1 MKPTR
6 YAVERRL
13 ATSAIVVALV
23 ALGLYGLW
31 RLPVDFLP
39 NVTYPTIRVH
49 IWWQGATPEEI
60 DKNIADPIERQMA
73 TVDDL
78 DYLESSSIEGMYTLQ
93 VNFKYGVDVDVAY
106 QDALAAMA
114 RVARELPLD
123 IDPPVI
129 IKADPSQLPVVQMTV
144 TSETWDLVRIR
155 TWVDEWLQD
164 QLLAVNGVAG
174 TEIVGGLEREI
185 RVHLDPEALE
195 KHGLALNDVIRRL
208 QQENIEQFGGRVTT
222 GPKEIIART
231 MGEYGNLDDIRNIAL
246 IRNGLSMVYL
256 RDVAEVLDSHEE
268 ARVITRLDGDPC
280 VKLSVLKQSTANT
293 VEVSKAVNARIAE
306 LGPTL
311 PEGIRLGMVENQA
324 DYITAALNGVR
335 NTAVEAAILVILVV
349 WLFLGSWRQVLV
361 IALALPLTLIF
372 NFGLMKLAGF
382 SLNIFSLGGLVVAI
396 GVLVDNSIVV
406 IENITRK
413 RNSDAAADA
422 NLLAVEATAE
432 IGPAIVAATL
442 SFLALFI
449 PFLLVPGLVSL
460 LFKELILVIAG
471 IVLISLIMAVTV
483 TPMLTAI
490 ITGKHQE
497 KKTATRFERFF
508 EKITRGYGR
517 SLEYALKGRWIIL
530 SIFVVMLVFTIM
542 LSGRLGSEFLPQMD
556 DGRIMIKVKLPT
568 GAAVGE
574 TDRVLAEIE
583 KRIGGDARIASLFT
597 LSGGKVWGLYTYEI
611 ANEGE
616 INIQL
621 APRHQRLVSTVKYI
635 EEIRPIVGKVPVP
648 GGMIM
653 VSQMKVKGIRNLGD
667 ADIEVKIKGQDIP
680 GLFEHA
686 RATAGAMNKLEHF
699 TNVDVS
705 MDMTKPEYR
714 VIIDRERAGE
724 LGVSVADV
732 ADTMKSMISG
742 TVATRFRDKD
752 EYYNIR
758 VIVPET
764 AIVSRKDVE
773 NLPLRR
779 AQGGYLRIAD
789 VATVKPAVGPVEIT
803 REDQTKQVIVRG
815 DAFGASVGQALAELK
830 EMLDRRETPTEFEFS
845 YGGQAQ
851 MMAEMQQTILWI
863 LVFAVFFSFIVLAV
877 QFDSLK
883 LPALILGCVPF
894 CLAGLVLIM
903 FWSGLPLGA
912 TVIIGVLVIVAAT
925 VNDGVLLLTFA
936 NELKDRNGL
945 SPEKAVVEASKIR
958 LRPRVMTTSAVLIG
972 FTPLA
977 MAIEEGGDMLQPMAA
992 AAIGG
997 LLMEIPVALFLMPC
1011 LYVIFSK
1018 NGGRNERK
1026 RTFEKKPLNS
1036 MAISAGPAPSAPGR
1050 EWSPCGNWGLSEPE
1064 PPASHTAPF
1073 R

>member
-23 ALGLYGLW
+23 VLGLYGLW

-39 NVTYPTIRVH
+39 NVTYPMIKVH

-60 DKNIADPIERQMA
+60 DKNIADPLERQMA

-78 DYLESSSIEGMYTLQ
+78 DYLESSSIEGMYTLLA
-93 VNFKYGVDVDVAY
+93 NFKYGVDVNVAY

-114 RVARELPLD
+114 RVARELPAD
-123 IDPPVI
+123 IDPPVV
-129 IKADPSQLPVVQMTV
+129 IKADPSQLPVVQMTI
-144 TSETWDLVRIR
+144 TSETWDLVQIR

-208 QQENIEQFGGRVTT
+208 KEENIEQFGGRVTT

-231 MGEYGNLDDIRNIAL
+231 MGEYQSLADIQNIAL
-246 IRNGLSMVYL
+246 IRDEFSTVYL
-256 RDVAEVLDSHEE
+256 RDVAEVLDAHEE
-268 ARVITRLDGDPC
+268 ARVITRLNGDPC
-280 VKLSVLKQSTANT
+280 VKLSVLKQPTANT

-311 PEGIRLGMVENQA
+311 PEGITLGMVENQA

-361 IALALPLTLIF
+361 IGLALPLTLIL

-413 RNSDAAADA
+413 RAMDPDADA
-422 NLLAVEATAE
+422 NLLVVDATTEVGA
-432 IGPAIVAATL
+432 AIVAATL
-442 SFLALFI
+442 SFLALFV
-449 PFLLVPGLVSL
+449 PFLLVPGLISL

-471 IVLISLIMAVTV
+471 IVLISLGMAVTV

-490 ITGKHQE
+490 ITGKHTEQ
-497 KKTATRFERFF
+497 KNATLFERFF

-517 SLEYALKGRWIIL
+517 SLEYALKGRWLVVPVFAVIL
-530 SIFVVMLVFTIM
+530 AGAIF

-568 GAAVGE
+568 GAAVAE

-583 KRIGGDARIASLFT
+583 KRIGDDDRIESMFT

-616 INIQL
+616 LDIQL
-621 APRHQRLVSTVKYI
+621 VPPHRRDITTKEYI
-635 EEIRPIVGKVPVP
+635 DEIRPIVGEVPVP
-648 GGMIM
+648 GGKAM
-653 VSQMKVKGIRNLGD
+653 VMQMKIKGIRKLGD
-667 ADIEVKIKGQDIP
+667 ADIEVKIKGQDIA
-680 GLFEHA
+680 GLFEMA
-686 RATAGAMNKLEHF
+686 GQTAGAMNTLGHF
-699 TNVDVS
+699 TNVYVS
-705 MDMTKPEYR
+705 MDMTKPEYQ

-724 LGVSVADV
+724 LGVSVTDI
-732 ADTMKSMISG
+732 ADTLKSMISG
-742 TVATRFRDKD
+742 VVATRFRDND

-764 AIVSRKDVE
+764 QIVSRKDVE
-773 NLPLRR
+773 NLPLHC

-789 VATVKPAVGPVEIT
+789 VATVKPAVGPVEIV
-803 REDQTKQVIVRG
+803 REDQIKQVIVRG
-815 DAFGASVGQALAELK
+815 DAVGASVGQALAELK
-830 EMLDRRETPTEFEFS
+830 GLLDRREPPAGFEFS

-851 MMAEMQQTILWI
+851 MMAEMQQTVLWI
-863 LVFAVFFSFIVLAV
+863 LVFAIFFSFIVLAV
-877 QFDSLK
+877 QFNSLK
-883 LPALILGCVPF
+883 LPALILGSVPF
-894 CLAGLVLIM
+894 CMAGLVFIM

-936 NELKDRNGL
+936 NDLSASEGL
-945 SPEKAVVEASKIR
+945 SPAKAVVEAAKIR
-958 LRPRVMTTSAVLIG
+958 LRPRIMTTSAVLIG

-977 MAIEEGGDMLQPMAA
+977 MGIEEGGDMLQPMAA

-1011 LYVIFSK
+1011 LYVIASK
-1018 NGGRNERK
+1018 R
-1026 RTFEKKPLNS
+1026 S
-1036 MAISAGPAPSAPGR
+1036 
-1050 EWSPCGNWGLSEPE
+1050 
-1064 PPASHTAPF
+1064 
-1073 R
+1073 